1 MELDVALWSGLPV
14 DMVERVLSFLPVPEL
29 CRYRSVCKKWNTLIC
44 DSKFGAAHARN
55 AAKRD
60 ASYFVVQSTNCSC
73 FYGYEGWR
81 FLDLEARR
89 WYGVKDD
96 RREFYNHLIA
106 AMDGGLVCEY
116 VENLRQPFPS
126 IIVYNPVTMASR
138 ELPATPG
145 HLQRGM
151 IKPVLHLV
159 VDSISQQFKVFRF
172 NHNSFGRNAEG
183 LPSCGKD
190 LVPNDPFMR
199 VYDSETNAWKR
210 TSTFPFCRDVPTYE
224 VRNVSSVMFQGLL
237 YAILGI
243 LKEPYFGHHLKQG
256 FEFEFWRYKPSE
268 DVWERVNVDIPNQ
281 YPNLSVSGNRLFL
294 IGWFDELSSSIS
306 KEHWRLRVCEI
317 KFPLLEWDLL
327 FETSEAD
334 VKDVFGNVPNHIPHP
349 EMIAS
354 GFGNSLLFKRP
365 YSFGGNLMVLDL
377 ETRLWKRLPAV
388 PVGTYLQGIWNGVV
402 GMQMNLMLPSTLWWQ
417 EGQGNAH
424 QDQSAT

>member
-1 MELDVALWSGLPV
+1 
-14 DMVERVLSFLPVPEL
+14 MVERVLSFLPVPEL

-55 AAKRD
+55 DAKRD
-60 ASYFVVQSTNCSC
+60 ASYFVVQSNDCS
-73 FYGYEGWR
+73 FFHGNEGWS

-96 RREFYNHLIA
+96 RREFHNDLIA

-116 VENLRQPFPS
+116 VKKRQPFPFCLPPS
-126 IIVYNPVTMASR
+126 ITVYNPVTMASR

-145 HLQRGM
+145 HLQRRM
-151 IKPVLHLV
+151 KYPVLHLV

-172 NHNSFGRNAEG
+172 NHNCFGRNAEA

-210 TSTFPFCRDVPTYE
+210 TSTNPFCRNVPTYE

-268 DVWERVNVDIPNQ
+268 DVWERVTVDIPNQ
-281 YPNLSVSGNRLFL
+281 YPELSVSGNRLFL
-294 IGWFDELSSSIS
+294 IGWFDELSSLIRSES
-306 KEHWRLRVCEI
+306 KEQWRLRVCEI
-317 KFPLLEWDLL
+317 KFPGLEWDLL

-334 VKDVFGNVPNHIPHP
+334 VKDVFGVPNHVPHP
-349 EMIAS
+349 EMIVS

-365 YSFGGNLMVLDL
+365 SSGNMMVLDL

-388 PVGTYLQGIWNGVV
+388 PVGTYLHSDIWNGVV